1 MGGRGSSGGSV
12 GSGKNFPQVQKP
24 IDMDNLPELAGTP
37 KQVNWAKSIRE
48 QLIEQLANQM
58 YTTAEGNRTDAVN
71 YVTSKKDMQEWVKKT
86 RDAFDDGITSKAIVN
101 EKIKARIESLH
112 TAANQIA
119 NLRRL
124 IDTETSAK
132 FWIDHRNT
140 HPADPNWKKLKK
152 KIIGY

>member
-12 GSGKNFPQVQKP
+12 GSWKNFPQVQKP
-24 IDMDNLPELAGTP
+24 IDLDNLPELAGTP

-140 HPADPNWKKLKK
+140 HPADPTWKKLRKS
-152 KIIGY
+152 ILGY